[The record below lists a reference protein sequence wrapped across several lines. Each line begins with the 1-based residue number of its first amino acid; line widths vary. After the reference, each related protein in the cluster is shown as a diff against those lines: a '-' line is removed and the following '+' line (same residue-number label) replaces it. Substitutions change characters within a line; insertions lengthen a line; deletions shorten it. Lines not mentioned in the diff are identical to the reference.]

1 MSNPIDNRPRMPGTN
16 IGEPSGR
23 SPVARREDAP
33 AVAGEKNVHRDGS
46 PETSGR
52 LRAVQDAIANTPE
65 VDRAR
70 VESIKERIAAGDYPV
85 DADRV
90 AAKFIELEKLLND

>member
-1 MSNPIDNRPRMPGTN
+1 MSNPIDNRPRLPGT
-16 IGEPSGR
+16 P
-23 SPVARREDAP
+23 
-33 AVAGEKNVHRDGS
+33 
-46 PETSGR
+46 
-52 LRAVQDAIANTPE
+52 Q

-70 VESIKERIAAGDYPV
+70 VESIKERIAAGEYPV

>member
-1 MSNPIDNRPRMPGTN
+1 MSNPIDNRPHIPGSKL
-16 IGEPSGR
+16 GELGSQSR
-23 SPVARREDAP
+23 VAKPEDAP

-52 LRAVQDAIANTPE
+52 LQAVREAIANTPE
-65 VDRAR
+65 VDRAK
-70 VESIKERIAAGDYPV
+70 VESIKERIAAGEYPV

-90 AAKFIELEKLLND
+90 ASKFIELEQLLNR